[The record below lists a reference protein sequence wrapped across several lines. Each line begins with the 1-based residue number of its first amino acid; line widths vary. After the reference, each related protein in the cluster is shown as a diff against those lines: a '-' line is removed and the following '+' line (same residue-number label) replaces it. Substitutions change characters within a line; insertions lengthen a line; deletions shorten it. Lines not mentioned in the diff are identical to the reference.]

1 MKKLMIILV
10 MAISV
15 NFVFA
20 QGEEESSSVIKKE
33 KRKAEADK
41 EYRLTKQMLDN
52 KDFVLESDFLQDR
65 YGNRVFVNSTI
76 NFVAVDSAEAVIQ
89 VGSNRGLGPNGVGG
103 VTAKGRISNWK
114 LKEDKKHN
122 FTLAMN
128 VMTAIGIYDLRF
140 SISSS
145 GRATARLTGLRS
157 GNLTFDGELV
167 PIEESSVYEGHS
179 L

>member
-1 MKKLMIILV
+1 MIILV

-76 NFVAVDSAEAVIQ
+76 NFVAVDSVIAVIQ
-89 VGSNRGLGPNGVGG
+89 IGSDRRLGPNGVGG
-103 VTAKGRISNWK
+103 VTAKGRISRWE
-114 LKEDKKHN
+114 LKEDKRHN
-122 FTLAMN
+122 FTLSMN
-128 VMTAIGIYDLRF
+128 VMTAIGIYDLHL
-140 SISSS
+140 SVSPS

-157 GNLTFDGELV
+157 GNLTFDGDLV
-167 PIEESSVYEGHS
+167 PIEESNVYEGQS
-179 L
+179 I